1 MDALKAMMDAKAGN
15 FKPVT
20 WPQAVEIARIRQLA
34 ERGDPFVYNRVLS
47 HLVNGICDGVDYE
60 PGRRA

>member
-1 MDALKAMMDAKAGN
+1 MDAKAGN
-15 FKPVT
+15 FNRVT
-20 WPQAVEIARIRQLA
+20 LAQAMEIARIRQLS
-34 ERGDPFVYNRVLS
+34 ERGDPFTYDRVMS